1 MIIMLRTATLL
12 CALCLAAASPLRAAD
27 AIQVEKLTQAQ
38 LGETLKGAPD
48 DTPVEY
54 LGITKTLAEWR
65 TEFAAKIKP
74 PDPALLK
81 QLAADQKAKFDAA
94 AKALQDQQ
102 DSDIAAQN
110 AQIDKEYGELTSH

>member
-1 MIIMLRTATLL
+1 MLRTAALL
-12 CALCLAAASPLRAAD
+12 CALCLTAAAPLRAAD
-27 AIQVEKLTQAQ
+27 AIQVEKLALPQ
-38 LGETLKGAPD
+38 LREALKGASD

-54 LGITKTLAEWR
+54 NGVTKTLAEWR
-65 TEFAAKIKP
+65 TEFQAKFKP

-102 DSDIAAQN
+102 DKDVAAQN
-110 AQIDKEYGELTSH
+110 AQIDKEYDELTSR

>member
-1 MIIMLRTATLL
+1 MLRTAALL
-12 CALCLAAASPLRAAD
+12 CALCLAAAGPLRAAD

-74 PDPALLK
+74 RDPALLK
-81 QLAADQKAKFDAA
+81 QLAADRKAKFDAA

-102 DSDIAAQN
+102 DSDVAAQN
-110 AQIDKEYGELTSH
+110 AQIDKEYEELTSH